1 MPSFP
6 SIRGAL
12 SRRQMIKAAI
22 AAGVAGPAVL
32 RSGRAFAAYPDRTI
46 KIVVANSPG
55 GPSDIIA
62 RIMAAALQEATGA
75 SFVVENKGGAGGNIG
90 MGAAAR
96 SAPDGTTVMVV
107 SSSFIINPGLYT
119 KTPYDPFKDF
129 APITIAGDS
138 PHIFIVHP
146 SVPAK
151 SMKELID
158 LIKANPGKYNYASP
172 GAGTGPHL
180 SAELLK
186 LTFGLDLTHVPF
198 RGAGPAVQ
206 SVTGGHNPIGCVAL
220 PPAVQLV
227 NGGQINGLALTSPAR
242 FPSVPNVPTMAEQG
256 IMGQDATTMQA
267 FLVPAKTPKEIV
279 DLLYK
284 ELVKIVDNA
293 PMRQRFIEL
302 GFTPVLNTPDQFA
315 EFIKV
320 EVAKWGK
327 VIKDAKIEVQ

>member
-1 MPSFP
+1 MDSK
-6 SIRGAL
+6 ITV
-12 SRRQMIKAAI
+12 SRRSAMSLLAG
-22 AAGVAGPAVL
+22 AAGVGLVKGVPD
-32 RSGRAFAAYPDRTI
+32 AFAQAAYPDRPV
-46 KIVVANSPG
+46 KLLVPFAPG
-55 GPSDIIA
+55 GPTDVMARLIA
-62 RIMAAALQEATGA
+62 QKLSENLGKQF
-75 SFVVENKGGAGGNIG
+75 FVDNQGGAGGNIG

>member
-1 MPSFP
+1 MDTMKSA
-6 SIRGAL
+6 I
-12 SRRQMIKAAI
+12 SRRAVMSLMAGA
-22 AAGVAGPAVL
+22 AAG
-32 RSGRAFAAYPDRTI
+32 SGMLPFTRAALAQGYPDRPV
-46 KIVVANSPG
+46 KLLVPFAAG
-55 GPSDIIA
+55 GPTDVMARLIA
-62 RIMAAALQEATGA
+62 AKLSENLGKQF
-75 SFVVENKGGAGGNIG
+75 FVDNQGGAGGNIG

-96 SAPDGTTVMVV
+96 AAPDGLTVMVV
-107 SSSFIINPGLYT
+107 SSSFIINPGLYS

-146 SVPAK
+146 SVGVK
-151 SMKELID
+151 TMKELVD

-227 NGGQINGLALTSPAR
+227 KGGQILGLALTSPAR

-256 IMGQDATTMQA
+256 YKGQEATTMQA
-267 FLVPAKTPKEIV
+267 FLVPAATPKPVVDFLYKEIV
-279 DLLYK
+279 
-284 ELVKIVDNA
+284 KIVNA
-293 PMRQRFIEL
+293 PGMKERFTEL
-302 GFTPVLNTPDQFA
+302 GFTPVLNSPDEFA
-315 EFIKV
+315 TFIKV
-320 EVAKWGK
+320 EVAKWTK
-327 VIKDAKIEVQ
+327 VIKEAKIEVQ